1 MCRSKFAIAQ
11 FEIRNSMVNESDR
24 RFMSHA
30 LDEARVAY
38 DAMEV
43 PVGAVVVRDNRII
56 GKGHNQ
62 REELLEPTSHAEIV
76 AIREA
81 ARALG
86 SWRLEG
92 CTLYVTLEPCV
103 MCAGALVQ
111 ARVDRL
117 VFGCLDPKGGGVR
130 SLYRICEDDR
140 VNHRILVEEGVLQQK
155 CASILKDFFDL
166 LRKAKS

>member
-1 MCRSKFAIAQ
+1 MD
-11 FEIRNSMVNESDR
+11 NESDQF
-24 RFMSHA
+24 FMSHA
-30 LDEARVAY
+30 LDEAGVAY

-43 PVGAVVVRDNRII
+43 PVGAIVVRESRII

-62 REELLEPTSHAEIV
+62 REKLLEPTSHAEIL

-92 CTLYVTLEPCV
+92 CTLYATLEPCV

-111 ARVDRL
+111 ARIDRL

-130 SLYRICEDDR
+130 SLYRICEDER
-140 VNHRILVEEGVLQQK
+140 LNHRILVEGGVLQES
-155 CASILKDFFDL
+155 CASILTNFFDS
-166 LRKAKS
+166 LRHGRGES

>member
-1 MCRSKFAIAQ
+1 
-11 FEIRNSMVNESDR
+11 V
-24 RFMSHA
+24 
-30 LDEARVAY
+30 
-38 DAMEV
+38 
-43 PVGAVVVRDNRII
+43 I
-56 GKGHNQ
+56 GTGHNQ
-62 REELLEPTSHAEIV
+62 RERLREPTSHAEIL

-86 SWRLEG
+86 SWRLEE

-103 MCAGALVQ
+103 MCAGAIVQ

-140 VNHRILVEEGVLQQK
+140 LNHRVVVEEGVLQER
-155 CASILKDFFDL
+155 CSAILKTFFDS
-166 LRKAKS
+166 LRKR